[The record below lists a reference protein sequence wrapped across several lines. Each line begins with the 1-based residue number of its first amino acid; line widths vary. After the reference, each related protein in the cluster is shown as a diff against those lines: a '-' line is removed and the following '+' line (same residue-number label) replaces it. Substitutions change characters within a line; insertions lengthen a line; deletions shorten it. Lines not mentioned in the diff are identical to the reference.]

1 LEIDSLST
9 YLFCYLSFVGTGPMP
24 ACLRME
30 MSIDVYSST
39 SLLIINVAKQ
49 HLHRAAAFGRENDAV
64 LVCRIMLH
72 MDNRKLVFLAKVS
85 QSLGDAFVSFNPEHE
100 GSLKFGLDTGPVQT
114 LVFSSY
120 VGLAQVFDRRL
131 AV

>member
-1 LEIDSLST
+1 
-9 YLFCYLSFVGTGPMP
+9 
-24 ACLRME
+24 
-30 MSIDVYSST
+30 
-39 SLLIINVAKQ
+39 VAKQ
-49 HLHRAAAFGRENDAV
+49 HLHRAAAFGRETDAI
-64 LVCRIMLH
+64 LVCQILLNKGTRE
-72 MDNRKLVFLAKVS
+72 LVFLAKVS
-85 QSLGDAFVSFNPEHE
+85 QSLGDASVSFNPEHE